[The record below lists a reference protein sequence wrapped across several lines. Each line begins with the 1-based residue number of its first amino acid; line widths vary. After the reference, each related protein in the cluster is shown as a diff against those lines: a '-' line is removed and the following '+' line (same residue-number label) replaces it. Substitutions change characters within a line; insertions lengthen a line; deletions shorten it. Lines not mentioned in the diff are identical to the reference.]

1 MAAEE
6 KKKLIDEMETKEKA
20 KQEEKKQAAKALK
33 RLNKMQEKLLRG
45 DEAMETAMK

>member
-20 KQEEKKQAAKALK
+20 KQEEKK
-33 RLNKMQEKLLRG
+33 
-45 DEAMETAMK
+45 